1 MFKKAISLI
10 ITLAIAFSLI
20 TGIPVAWAAGGPPAP
35 EVIAPIALLMD
46 VATGDIIYAKGEN
59 EKWAPASLTKIMT
72 LYLTNEALEA
82 GEITLE
88 EEVPISE
95 KAWRT
100 IGSKMFI
107 EVDTKVPVDELLKG
121 ITIVSGNDACVAAAE
136 YLGGSESAFVDQM
149 NTKAR
154 ELGMNNTNFVNPHGL
169 GDENHYSTANDL
181 ALLARQYILRFPE
194 MLEYHS
200 TPKYTYNNITQ
211 QNYNG
216 LLRYPEIDGL
226 KTGRLTGTYNLIA
239 TGQKDGYRLL
249 AVILGAQNEKER
261 ETDAYALLTYG
272 FNNYQ
277 AQKLGDQGDVHGN
290 VRVYKGKGGSVNA
303 VLPEELSV
311 TILKGETPELRA
323 ELPKYLEA
331 PIEEGQEIG
340 TLVVETRNG
349 EKRYPLV
356 AETEIPRGN
365 FLKVFF
371 HSIWLSLLG
380 LFGK

>member
-1 MFKKAISLI
+1 MFRKTINIILIVTIALSL
-10 ITLAIAFSLI
+10 L
-20 TGIPVAWAAGGPPAP
+20 TGMPGAWAAGPPVP
-35 EVIAPIALLMD
+35 EMAAPIALLMD

-59 EKWAPASLTKIMT
+59 EQWAPASLTKIMT
-72 LYLTNEALEA
+72 LFLANEALEA
-82 GEITLE
+82 GEITLD

-100 IGSKMFI
+100 VGSRMFI
-107 EVDTKVPVDELLKG
+107 EVDTTVPVDELLKG
-121 ITIVSGNDACVAAAE
+121 ITIVSGNDACVAIAE
-136 YLGGSESAFVDQM
+136 YLGGSEGAFVDRM

-154 ELGMNNTNFVNPHGL
+154 ELGMNKTNFVNPHGL
-169 GDENHYSTANDL
+169 GDPNHYSTAADL
-181 ALLARQYILRFPE
+181 ALLSRQYLLRFPQ

-200 TPKYTYNNITQ
+200 TLNYTYNGIKQ

-226 KTGRLTGTYNLIA
+226 KTGRLTGIYNLIA

-249 AVILGAQNEKER
+249 AVILGAQSEKER

-277 AQKLGDQGDVHGN
+277 AQKLGDKGDSHGN
-290 VRVYKGKGGSVNA
+290 VRVYKGKGSRVNA
-303 VLPEELSV
+303 VLPEDLSI
-311 TILKGETPELRA
+311 TLLKGETPELRA

-331 PIEEGQEIG
+331 PVEEGQEIG

-371 HSIWLSLLG
+371 HSIWLSLRG
-380 LFGK
+380 LFG